1 MDLKSINNEIKEILE
16 GLDYTTLP
24 NFPNISGYLEQSAIA
39 FIIGSGV
46 YVDVDYAELE
56 LRMSVA
62 SERRTDN
69 TTESNIDEDK
79 NLEDLL
85 CFVIA
90 LLHRKPIK
98 GCKPIV
104 FKSFEISPP
113 QSGKWRALVLFTLQ
127 VKLTSSYIED
137 MDLVPLTKII
147 DRRYVD
153 DGL

>member
-16 GLDYTTLP
+16 GLDYTTLS

-46 YVDVDYAELE
+46 YVDVDHTELE

-69 TTESNIDEDK
+69 TPESNGVEER

-85 CFVIA
+85 CFLIS
-90 LLHRKPIK
+90 LLHKHPIK
-98 GCKPIV
+98 GCKPCV

-113 QSGKWRALVLFTLQ
+113 QSGKWRALVLFTIQARLN
-127 VKLTSSYIED
+127 SSYYD
-137 MDLVPLTKII
+137 DLDLALPTKII
-147 DRRYVD
+147 DRRYLD
-153 DGL
+153 DI